1 MDDLNLILTVGIVLC
16 LLFFPIRYL
25 IDLDRNYTKENLD
38 KESIEESIRTGIAK
52 GFTEHHWKMN
62 TTLFVVILAAF
73 GFIFLFFGLLNL

>member
-1 MDDLNLILTVGIVLC
+1 MDDLNVILTIGIVLC

-52 GFTEHHWKMN
+52 GFTQYHWKMN
-62 TTLFVVILAAF
+62 STISIVLVVALVFVLVVMGLF
-73 GFIFLFFGLLNL
+73 NL